1 MVELAGQLLQKSF
14 LLLAVPIGLLDRA
27 ASASDRAEGPAGLIG
42 AQIGGL
48 RIGMLLDLPGLEVEE
63 FFVPGILQD
72 QRLFPVA
79 DDHPIALPDF
89 QLLHSVPLRSSTQSC
104 RRTAVRGSFLSIFYE
119 GQTSGEAI
127 PFGSVRR
134 AQ

>member
-1 MVELAGQLLQKSF
+1 MVELADQLLQKSI
-14 LLLAVPIGLLDRA
+14 LLLPVPIGLLHRA

-42 AQIGGL
+42 AEIGRL

-89 QLLHSVPLRSSTQSC
+89 QLLHSVPLHSGRYC
-104 RRTAVRGSFLSIFYE
+104 AAAWPRRTVLDQFSSKGKRA
-119 GQTSGEAI
+119 A
-127 PFGSVRR
+127 RR
-134 AQ
+134 F

>member
-1 MVELAGQLLQKSF
+1 MVELADQLLQKSI
-14 LLLAVPIGLLDRA
+14 LLLSVPIGLLDRA

-42 AQIGGL
+42 AEIGRL

-89 QLLHSVPLRSSTQSC
+89 QLLHSVPLRSSRSHAAARPWRPCC
-104 RRTAVRGSFLSIFYE
+104 RSIFFE
-119 GQTSGEAI
+119 GQTPGGAI